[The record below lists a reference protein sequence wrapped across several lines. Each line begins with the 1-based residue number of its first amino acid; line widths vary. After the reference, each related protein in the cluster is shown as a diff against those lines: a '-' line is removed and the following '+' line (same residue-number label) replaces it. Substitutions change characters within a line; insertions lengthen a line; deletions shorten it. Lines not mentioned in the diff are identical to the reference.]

1 MLLANI
7 QTKTR
12 LVNSTTRYLY
22 NVEQLVSTTDLRGIL
37 LQALIFCIK
46 RDNYSSPILEELDN
60 GIYITILLFRTKRIF
75 YRGGQEHQRK
85 QFLIRVAFA
94 IIVYKAQDI
103 TLEKAV
109 VNITTRE
116 FISSLRYVAVSRVKT
131 IKTLMF
137 KKLFDFSLFTN
148 LLGSTGL
155 AREADIERRQPER
168 LLPNNASDYNT
179 QDTYFRSR

>member
-1 MLLANI
+1 MLLTNI
-7 QTKTR
+7 QTKTG

-22 NVEQLVSTTDLRGIL
+22 DVEQLVSTTNLRGTL

-60 GIYITILLFRTKRIF
+60 GTYVTIPLFRTKRIF

-85 QFLIRVAFA
+85 QFPIRVAFA
-94 IIVYKAQDI
+94 ITVYKAQGI

-116 FISSLRYVAVSRVKT
+116 FISSLRYIAVSRVKT

-137 KKLFDFSLFTN
+137 EKLFDFSLFTN
-148 LLGSTGL
+148 SLRSAGL
-155 AREADIERRQPER
+155 AREADIKRRQPER
-168 LLPNNASDYNT
+168 LLPNNTSDHNT
-179 QDTYFRSR
+179 